1 MTDWVKDKQ
10 LHKGASLLKTK
21 RGERRGNTDPWT
33 QFRESMIIWS
43 KRLLLSPNKPGIS
56 LSRSL
61 SLCLS
66 VSLILSHTLSL
77 PLHSLSLKLSLT
89 LSLSLSIY
97 LCCKIWPV
105 FVVLT
110 NRTNI
115 RLEMIYSVV
124 YKQSQLNY
132 VTAGKWKG
140 SCILN
145 VHWAL
150 CTVKYILVWRP
161 I

>member
-61 SLCLS
+61 SLYLS
-66 VSLILSHTLSL
+66 VSLILSH
-77 PLHSLSLKLSLT
+77 KLSLSYF
-89 LSLSLSIY
+89 LSHSLSLSIY

-124 YKQSQLNY
+124 YKQSKLNY

>member
-66 VSLILSHTLSL
+66 VSLILSH
-77 PLHSLSLKLSLT
+77 KLSLSYF
-89 LSLSLSIY
+89 LSHSLSLSIY

-150 CTVKYILVWRP
+150 CTVKYILVWRQ

>member
-66 VSLILSHTLSL
+66 VSLILSH
-77 PLHSLSLKLSLT
+77 KLSLSYF
-89 LSLSLSIY
+89 LSHSLSLSIY

-124 YKQSQLNY
+124 YKQYNPNWIMSQQENEKAAAFLMF
-132 VTAGKWKG
+132 TEHCA
-140 SCILN
+140 
-145 VHWAL
+145 
-150 CTVKYILVWRP
+150 R
-161 I
+161 